1 MSAPKDAGSCPPVP
15 VNVSLTL
22 FGNRVFADDQVKM
35 GSLGWALI
43 QYDFVLIK
51 RGDLATDTHTDTHT
65 HTHTHT
71 RRTSREDE
79 GRDWGDAYTSQ
90 GTPEMASEPP
100 EARGQ
105 AWDRL
110 FFTASEGNSPN
121 DTWISDFQPPD
132 CEKLN
137 FYCCKPPSWW
147 LHSPSKPVQV
157 QNNIGKSL
165 MGNRIFTQSQSIPH
179 R

>member
-51 RGDLATDTHTDTHT
+51 RGDLATDTHTDTHRHT

-71 RRTSREDE
+71 HGGHHVKMKAEIGVTHIQAKEHQRWPASHRKPGDRPGTDSSSQPQKETALLTLGSQTS
-79 GRDWGDAYTSQ
+79 
-90 GTPEMASEPP
+90 
-100 EARGQ
+100 
-105 AWDRL
+105 
-110 FFTASEGNSPN
+110 
-121 DTWISDFQPPD
+121 
-132 CEKLN
+132 
-137 FYCCKPPSWW
+137 
-147 LHSPSKPVQV
+147 
-157 QNNIGKSL
+157 SL
-165 MGNRIFTQSQSIPH
+165 QTVRN
-179 R
+179 